1 VVLEAGYAKVDIV
14 PEGELHLIGTYARR
28 PRTPDRIRDRLM
40 ARALALRSR
49 DRQVVIISADLLCIS
64 EELHLAVVERL
75 SDLGP
80 ESVFLAATHT
90 HTAFGGFFRSNAAE
104 KMLGAHRPEI
114 FDFLAGRLAELVGMA
129 QADLRPARAVY
140 GAGEV
145 PGLVSSRRQ
154 EGGSFDDLMILLR
167 LERSDRKSI
176 DLVAASGHP
185 VIGCEREPRTLSGDY
200 PGEFCRRLE
209 QAGSL
214 PVFLSAGLGGASIL
228 FPEFKMDLERHLDL
242 VTGLLLKGHRRAA
255 DDLRVLQDQTL
266 QTEFFRLPHGKHQSL
281 IFSGLGARG
290 KILDAVF
297 WPLRRWLARSLR
309 AALPLEDGV
318 PIHLVR
324 LGEFLL
330 AGSAA
335 ELGVS
340 VVQGIRAAAARRGM
354 PAAMVASLVDGYAG
368 YTHLSPVYRL
378 RSEKG
383 YRFMALYENSLAA
396 FGHDLGDR
404 IVEAVEQRLD

>member
-14 PEGELHLIGTYARR
+14 PAGELHLIGTYARR
-28 PRTPDRIRDRLM
+28 PRIPDRIRDGLV
-40 ARALALRSR
+40 ARALALRSGN
-49 DRQVVIISADLLCIS
+49 RQVVIISADLLCIS
-64 EELHLAVVERL
+64 EELHLEVVSRL
-75 SDLGP
+75 PDLGP
-80 ESVFLAATHT
+80 ESVLLAATHT
-90 HTAFGGFFRSNAAE
+90 HSSYGGFFRSNAAE

-114 FDFLAGRLAELVGMA
+114 FAFLAGKLAGLADMA
-129 QADLRPARAVY
+129 RSDLGPARAIC
-140 GAGEV
+140 AIGEV

-154 EGGSFDDLMILLR
+154 ESGTFDDLMVLLR
-167 LERSDRKSI
+167 LERSDKRPI

-255 DDLRVLQDQTL
+255 DDLQVIQNQTL
-266 QTEFFRLPHGKHQSL
+266 QTEFFRLPHGKHQSR

-290 KILDAVF
+290 KILDAAF
-297 WPLRRWLARSLR
+297 WPLRRWLTRSLR
-309 AALPLEDGV
+309 AALPLENGV
-318 PIHLVR
+318 PVHLVR
-324 LGEFLL
+324 IGDFLL

-340 VVQGIRAAAARRGM
+340 VVQGIRTAAARRGM
-354 PAAMVASLVDGYAG
+354 PAVMVASLVDGYAG
-368 YTHLSPVYRL
+368 YTHLSPVYR
-378 RSEKG
+378 RWPEKG

-404 IVEAVEQRLD
+404 IVEAVERRMN